1 MKKGR
6 LMVPLFALWPTG
18 APAIDLDP
26 LIPDRIAA
34 AEGYGIALTNPPH
47 ARGLCAAGHADEA
60 SHRAFGRLPLAI
72 GRKASMGAEVITGVD
87 EIAGLL
93 LGAEGIAYTGPGTSG
108 KTYLAA
114 LDRLGLGQAV
124 ERQSHPM
131 TGGGP
136 MASVLAGE
144 SELAVQP
151 LTSILPRRE

>member
-47 ARGLCAAGHADEA
+47 AQPLRGRHADEA

-72 GRKASMGAEVITGVD
+72 GRKASMGAEVITGID

-93 LGAEGIAYTGPGTSG
+93 PGVEGIAYTGPGTSG

-131 TGGGP
+131 TGSGP

-151 LTSILPRRE
+151 LTSILPRPA